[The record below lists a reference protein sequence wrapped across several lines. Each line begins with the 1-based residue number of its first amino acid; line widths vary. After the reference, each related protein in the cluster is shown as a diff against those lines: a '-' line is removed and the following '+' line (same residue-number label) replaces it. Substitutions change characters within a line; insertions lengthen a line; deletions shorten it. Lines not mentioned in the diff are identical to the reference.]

1 MIRPGS
7 RVALY
12 RVLAVAVPIA
22 LIELA
27 CRLGWIGRQTLP
39 PPSEIM
45 VGLYGILRSGR
56 MTGAILETLRNV
68 LVALGGSVVVGIA
81 AGALI
86 HAIAPVR
93 RVLEPLFSTYY
104 AVPIYGFYPL
114 FIVMFGLGD
123 KPEILIGFMLAVVAV
138 ITATLNGLD
147 GVPRVLLKTA
157 RVLRLGPIG
166 AAWRVTL
173 PYAAAELF
181 TGVKLAVAYSFIG
194 VIGAE
199 FIMSQSGLGYEI
211 RYAYDNL
218 DNAVMYPLILLVLVV
233 AVAVNMTLDA
243 WDRALRARRGAG
255 LGGGR

>member
-1 MIRPGS
+1 VIRLRS
-7 RVALY
+7 RIALY
-12 RVLAVAVPIA
+12 RILAVAIPVA
-22 LIELA
+22 LVELA
-27 CRLGWIGRQTLP
+27 CRLGGISRLTLP
-39 PPSEIM
+39 PPSEM
-45 VGLYGILRSGR
+45 AGGLYAILESGR

-68 LVALGGSVVVGIA
+68 LVALAGSVVVGVA
-81 AGALI
+81 AGVVI
-86 HAIAPVR
+86 HAVAPVR

-138 ITATLNGLD
+138 ITATLSGLD
-147 GVPRVLLKTA
+147 GVPKVLLKTA
-157 RVLRLGPIG
+157 RVLRLGPVRT
-166 AAWRVTL
+166 ALRVTL
-173 PYAAAELF
+173 PYAAPDLF

-211 RYAYDNL
+211 RFAYDNL
-218 DNAVMYPLILLVLVV
+218 DNGVMYPLILLVLAV
-233 AVAVNMTLDA
+233 AVAVNTSLDA

-255 LGGGR
+255 R